1 MSVMVKKKPPEA
13 RAGFRRPVYYLF
25 SSSGAPLRDHR
36 LPARAVRQ
44 HIADYVQV
52 NATAASTKHS
62 VVQDKSARGA
72 VQGRLTTAIPL
83 DSTGSDGNS
92 AVPRFSGLEQ

>member
-25 SSSGAPLRDHR
+25 PSSGAPLRDHR

-52 NATAASTKHS
+52 NATAASAKDS
-62 VVQDKSARGA
+62 VVQDKGA
-72 VQGRLTTAIPL
+72 
-83 DSTGSDGNS
+83 
-92 AVPRFSGLEQ
+92 